1 MAISMRQHPDTAS
14 ITTNSVVPMAVLRTS
29 TLSNNRVRSKFLQ
42 KIGIHPTPN
51 KDKAP
56 NVSSIAGRSVRDLS
70 NVPRLN
76 EPLHYA
82 YNHLE
87 EKDRREPRESKQKK
101 GVNFQETVT
110 VALIPMRT
118 EYSRRIRTK
127 IWIDQLELSQNAER
141 NLVEFAA
148 EGYDWQS
155 ACTERHM
162 YFCEETKE
170 LIHPVHIGRQK
181 R

>member
-1 MAISMRQHPDTAS
+1 MAIFKRHHPDLAS
-14 ITTNSVVPMAVLRTS
+14 ITTNSVIPMAVLRTS
-29 TLSNNRVRSKFLQ
+29 TSSNNRVRKKFFQ
-42 KIGIHPTPN
+42 KIGIHSTST
-51 KDKAP
+51 KAP
-56 NVSSIAGRSVRDLS
+56 SVSSIAGRSVRDLS

-82 YNHLE
+82 YNHHE
-87 EKDRREPRESKQKK
+87 EKDEREPRESKQKK

-118 EYSRRIRTK
+118 EYSSRIRTK
-127 IWIDQLELSQNAER
+127 LWIDQLELSRNAER
-141 NLVEFAA
+141 NLVEFSA
-148 EGYDWQS
+148 ENYDWQS
-155 ACTERHM
+155 VCTERQM

-170 LIHPVHIGRQK
+170 LIHPIHIERQK

>member
-1 MAISMRQHPDTAS
+1 MAISKRQYPDSAS
-14 ITTNSVVPMAVLRTS
+14 ITTNSVVPIAVLRTS
-29 TLSNNRVRSKFLQ
+29 TSSNNRVRSKFFQ
-42 KIGIHPTPN
+42 KIGIHPTST
-51 KDKAP
+51 KASS
-56 NVSSIAGRSVRDLS
+56 VSSIAGRSVRDLS

-82 YNHLE
+82 YNHHE
-87 EKDRREPRESKQKK
+87 EKEQREPRESKQKK

-110 VALIPMRT
+110 VVPIPMRT

-127 IWIDQLELSQNAER
+127 LWIDQLELSQNAER

-170 LIHPVHIGRQK
+170 LIHPVHIERQK